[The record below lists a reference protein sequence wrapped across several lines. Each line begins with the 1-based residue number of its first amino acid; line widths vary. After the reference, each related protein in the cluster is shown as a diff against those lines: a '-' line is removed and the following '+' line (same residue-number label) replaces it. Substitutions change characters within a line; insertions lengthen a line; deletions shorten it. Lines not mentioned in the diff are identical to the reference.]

1 MRKSVQI
8 CKPKPLES
16 MLKLNKHS
24 LTYNFKRGV
33 LMKKFR
39 DLLSV
44 LIASF
49 IAISILAIP
58 SCAEENSAR
67 NGIVYIEADFI
78 ATNDKEF
85 IFDYGSIYPDLFYPG
100 SYNYALTGMELNFRG
115 TGFAIGTPGE
125 PVSYIVTNAHVVLDQ
140 TAEGIK
146 SIDPMMGNMKVDS
159 KKASEVRV
167 YFSKA
172 ANDFMYAQIYMV
184 NEEKDICVLKLPEPT
199 EKREPLVICKS
210 TDIDM
215 DDDFAAI
222 GFPASSDGFMDDTS
236 LKYDISDIT
245 KTTGGISRK
254 STDINGVEVYLIDIK
269 ISSGN
274 SGGALVNSKGEV
286 VGITTYAVGDRNYAI
301 VIDELLNLISRD
313 VVKYTL
319 STEVS
324 IWNTHGTLLIIIIA
338 SAAVLITAA
347 VIIIIAV
354 KRKHKNNRPK
364 SSKKGQASVTVIKGI
379 MAGQSFPVSGSIT
392 IGRNAQKCSVC
403 YPVNTKGVSG
413 VHCEIRQ
420 CGNEYQIV
428 DLGSSCGTFLSNGQK
443 LVPNVPVTITDEMC
457 FLLGGQNEVMKFN
470 IR

>member
-1 MRKSVQI
+1 
-8 CKPKPLES
+8 
-16 MLKLNKHS
+16 
-24 LTYNFKRGV
+24 
-33 LMKKFR
+33 MKKLR
-39 DLLSV
+39 NLLSV
-44 LIASF
+44 MVMTL
-49 IAISILAIP
+49 IAISISAFP
-58 SCAEENSAR
+58 SYAEENSAR
-67 NGIVYIEADFI
+67 NGIVYIESKFVASHDQ
-78 ATNDKEF
+78 EF
-85 IFDYGSIYPDLFYPG
+85 IFDYGGIYA
-100 SYNYALTGMELNFRG
+100 YAYAGEEVSFRG
-115 TGFAIGTPGE
+115 TGFAIGKPGE
-125 PVSYIVTNAHVVLDQ
+125 PVSYIVTNAHVVLDN

-146 SIDPMMGNMKVDS
+146 SIDPLNQNMTLNS
-159 KKASEVRV
+159 NKATEVKV

-215 DDDFAAI
+215 DDSFAAI

-236 LKYDISDIT
+236 LKYDISDVT

-254 STDINGVEVYLIDIK
+254 STDINGVEVYQIDIK

-274 SGGALVNSKGEV
+274 SGGALVNSKGQV

-313 VVKYTL
+313 TVEYTL
-319 STEVS
+319 STELSV
-324 IWNTHGTLLIIIIA
+324 WDTHGTLLTIIIIA
-338 SAAVLITAA
+338 GVVVIAAVV
-347 VIIIIAV
+347 VIIIFV
-354 KRKHKNNRPK
+354 KRKPKKNRPRAPK
-364 SSKKGQASVTVIKGI
+364 NRQAVITGIKGVLT
-379 MAGQSFPVSGSIT
+379 GQSFVIDGSVT

-420 CGNEYQIV
+420 CGNDYQIV

-443 LVPNVPVTITDEMC
+443 LVPNVPVTITDDMC
-457 FLLGGQNEVMKFN
+457 FLLGGQSEVMKFN
-470 IR
+470 IKQ